1 MKSRNTR
8 QKNLLQAELEKMTGF
23 FSAED
28 FYMIILKKMSN
39 MGLATIYR
47 FLNERVKNG
56 QLHSYYCDKRAVY
69 SNSKNNHCHYI
80 CQKCGKI
87 QHVDIKNIDTIKKSI
102 RGSICHFQI
111 DVYGICENC
120 LKINHTLG

>member
-8 QKNLLQAELEKMTGF
+8 QRDLLQLELEDMIGF

-28 FYMIILKKMSN
+28 FHRIILKKMP
-39 MGLATIYR
+39 GIGIATIYR
-47 FLNERVKNG
+47 FLNETVKNS

-80 CQKCGKI
+80 CQKCGKKH
-87 QHVDIKNIDTIKKSI
+87 HVDIKNIDSIKRSI
-102 RGSICHFQI
+102 KGSICHFQI
-111 DVYGICENC
+111 DVYGVCENC
-120 LKINHTLG
+120 LKKK